1 MLNKKE
7 SLAEIMQIDTEER
20 VSRLSYINLTDA
32 DCELLRQFKP
42 VIEKNADMI
51 VNKFYE
57 NLSRYPEL
65 NNIIEFAGST
75 IERLKITQKRYLL
88 EIFDGKF
95 DAAYFE
101 NQLKIGVIHKKIG
114 LTPRWYLGG
123 YSIYLQLIN
132 PLIMRKYWY
141 SQSKALALQA
151 AFNKVISIDA
161 QLAIDTYTYALLED
175 VKHVSLSKQEIEDKI
190 ALYKA
195 FIAKVSEGDLTQQL
209 PITGDDD
216 LASLGV
222 QINSMVSSLSQMT
235 RHITGVGQNLSENI
249 ARLNSTILSQSSG
262 ASQQASAVNE
272 TTTTLEEIKATSQ
285 QTQTKAQTLGQVAE
299 NIRMEGEHGIIAVQ
313 QVIKSMGEIREQVNT
328 ISQTILMLSE
338 KTQQIGNITTV
349 IANLTQQSKML
360 ALNASIEAAKAGDA
374 GKGFAVVAAEV
385 RDLAE
390 QSQQSTEQVH
400 KILRDIQL
408 ATDRAVMAT
417 EQGTKGVDQGEEL
430 VKNTGS
436 IMEKLN
442 RVINESV
449 TASQQI
455 VAAVRQEGAGISQ
468 VAIAMNE
475 INKVTAQF
483 VGAAEQSKTV
493 SSDLAE
499 ISKQLQQNISVYKN
513 V

>member
-1 MLNKKE
+1 MQEDKDFLLNTVQISSAE
-7 SLAEIMQIDTEER
+7 RLA
-20 VSRLSYINLTDA
+20 RLSYINLNEV
-32 DCELLRQFKP
+32 DCKLLQQFKP
-42 VIEKNADMI
+42 VIEKHADRI
-51 VNKFYE
+51 VDQFYH
-57 NLSRYPEL
+57 NISRYPEL
-65 NNIIEFAGST
+65 TQIIQQAGSN

-88 EIFDGKF
+88 EIFEGKF
-95 DAAYFE
+95 DDAYFE
-101 NQLKIGVIHKKIG
+101 KQLKIGVIHKKIG

-141 SQSKALALQA
+141 SPAKVLALQA
-151 AFNKVISIDA
+151 AFNKAISIDA
-161 QLAIDTYTYALLED
+161 QLAIDTYTSALLED
-175 VKHVSLSKQEIEDKI
+175 VRHVSLSKDEIESKI
-190 ALYKA
+190 AVYKA
-195 FIAKVSEGDLTQQL
+195 FIAKVSKGDLSQQL
-209 PITGDDD
+209 EISGDDD
-216 LASLGV
+216 LASLGE
-222 QINSMVSSLSQMT
+222 QINKMVSSLSEIT
-235 RHITGVGQNLSENI
+235 RHITSVGQTI
-249 ARLNSTILSQSSG
+249 AETISSLNSTIASQSSG

-299 NIRMEGEHGIIAVQ
+299 NIRKEGEHGIIAVQ
-313 QVIKSMGEIREQVNT
+313 EVVKSMGEIRERVNS

-349 IANLTQQSKML
+349 ISNLTQQSKML

-374 GKGFAVVAAEV
+374 GKGFAVVATEV

-430 VKNTGS
+430 VKNTGA

-442 RVINESV
+442 KVINESV
-449 TASQQI
+449 IASQQI

-468 VAIAMNE
+468 VTIAMNE

-483 VGAAEQSKTV
+483 VGAAEQSKLI
-493 SSDLAE
+493 SHDLTR
-499 ISKQLQQNISVYKN
+499 ISEQLQQSINVYKN
-513 V
+513 

>member
-1 MLNKKE
+1 MLNRKE
-7 SLAEIMQIDTEER
+7 SLAEIMQVDAQER
-20 VSRLSYINLTDA
+20 ASRLSYINLTEA
-32 DCELLRQFKP
+32 DCKLLRQFKP
-42 VIEKNADMI
+42 VIEKQADMI
-51 VNKFYE
+51 VDRFYAHITH
-57 NLSRYPEL
+57 YPEL
-65 NNIIEFAGST
+65 TKIIELAGSN
-75 IERLKITQKRYLL
+75 IDRLKVTQKRYLL
-88 EIFDGKF
+88 EIFDGNF
-95 DAAYFE
+95 DVAYFE
-101 NQLKIGVIHKKIG
+101 NQLKIGVIHKRIG

-123 YSIYLQLIN
+123 YSIYLQLVN
-132 PLIMRKYWY
+132 PIIMRKYWY
-141 SQSKALALQA
+141 NPKKVLALQG
-151 AFNKVISIDA
+151 AFNKVIFMDA

-175 VKHVSLSKQEIEDKI
+175 VKEVSLSKHEIEDKI
-190 ALYKA
+190 AIYKA
-195 FIAKVSEGDLTQQL
+195 FIAKVSEGDLSQQL
-209 PITGDDD
+209 VISGDDD
-216 LASLGV
+216 LASLAE
-222 QINSMVSSLSQMT
+222 QINNMVSGLSQIT
-235 RHITGVGQNLSENI
+235 RHITDIGQTI
-249 ARLNSTILSQSSG
+249 AETISRLNSTIVSQSSG

-285 QTQTKAQTLGQVAE
+285 QTQSKAQTLGQVAE
-299 NIRMEGEHGIIAVQ
+299 NIRKEGEHGIMAVQ
-313 QVIKSMGEIREQVNT
+313 QVIRSMGEIREQVNT

-338 KTQQIGNITTV
+338 KTQLVANITTV

-417 EQGTKGVDQGEEL
+417 EQGTKSVNHGEEL
-430 VKNTGS
+430 VKNTGE

-442 RVINESV
+442 KVINESV
-449 TASQQI
+449 IASQQI

-483 VGAAEQSKTV
+483 VSAAEQSKTV
-493 SSDLAE
+493 SSDLAD
-499 ISKQLQQNISVYKN
+499 ISKQLQQSIGVYKN
-513 V
+513 

>member
-1 MLNKKE
+1 MLNRKE
-7 SLAEIMQIDTEER
+7 SLAEIIRIDVEER
-20 VSRLSYINLTDA
+20 ASRLDYIGLTEA
-32 DCELLRQFKP
+32 DCKLLRQFKP
-42 VIEKNADMI
+42 VIEKHADWI
-51 VNKFYE
+51 VDNFYTHI
-57 NLSRYPEL
+57 SRYPEL
-65 NNIIEFAGST
+65 TRIIAQAGSN
-75 IERLKITQKRYLL
+75 IDRLKVTQKRYLL
-88 EIFDGKF
+88 DIFDGNF
-95 DAAYFE
+95 DAQYFE
-101 NQLKIGVIHKKIG
+101 NQLKIGVVHKKIG

-132 PLIMRKYWY
+132 PIIVRKYWY
-141 SQSKALALQA
+141 SPAKILALQG
-151 AFNKVISIDA
+151 AFNKVIFMDA
-161 QLAIDTYTYALLED
+161 QLAIDTYTFALLED
-175 VKHVSLSKQEIEDKI
+175 VREVSLSKHEIEDKI
-190 ALYKA
+190 ETYKA
-195 FIAKVSEGDLTQQL
+195 FIAKVSKGDLSQQL
-209 PITGDDD
+209 EISADDD
-216 LASLGV
+216 LSSLSE
-222 QINSMVSSLSQMT
+222 QINSMVNGLSQIT
-235 RHITGVGQNLSENI
+235 RHITDVGQNI
-249 ARLNSTILSQSSG
+249 AETITRLNSTIASQSSG

-285 QTQTKAQTLGQVAE
+285 QTQTKAQALGQVAE
-299 NIRMEGEHGIIAVQ
+299 NIRKEGEHGIIAVQ
-313 QVIKSMGEIREQVNT
+313 QVVRSMGEIRDQVNT
-328 ISQTILMLSE
+328 ISKTILMLSE
-338 KTQQIGNITTV
+338 KTQLVANITTV

-417 EQGTKGVDQGEEL
+417 EQGTKSVDNGEEL
-430 VKNTGS
+430 VKNTGV

-442 RVINESV
+442 KVINESV
-449 TASQQI
+449 IASQQI

-483 VGAAEQSKTV
+483 VGAAEQSKSV

-499 ISKQLQQNISVYKN
+499 ISKQLQQSISVYKN
-513 V
+513 

>member
-1 MLNKKE
+1 MLTNQE
-7 SLAEIMQIDTEER
+7 SLLKIMQISEEER
-20 VSRLSYINLTDA
+20 LSRLSYVNLTEA
-32 DCELLRQFKP
+32 DCKLLQQFKP
-42 VIEKNADMI
+42 VIEKQADVI
-51 VNKFYE
+51 VDKFYE
-57 NLSRYPEL
+57 NISRYPEL
-65 NNIIEFAGST
+65 THLIQQAGST

-101 NQLKIGVIHKKIG
+101 NQLKIGLIHKKIG

-123 YSIYLQLIN
+123 YSVYVQLIN

-141 SQSKALALQA
+141 NSAKALALQA

-161 QLAIDTYTYALLED
+161 QLAIDTYTSALLED
-175 VKHVSLSKQEIEDKI
+175 VKHVSLSKDEIESKI
-190 ALYKA
+190 ADYKA
-195 FIAKVSEGDLTQQL
+195 FIAMVSKGDLSQHL
-209 PITGDDD
+209 EISGDDD
-216 LASLGV
+216 LASLGE
-222 QINSMVSSLSQMT
+222 QINKMVSGLSQIT
-235 RHITGVGQNLSENI
+235 RQITSIGQTI
-249 ARLNSTILSQSSG
+249 AETISRLNSTIASQSSG
-262 ASQQASAVNE
+262 ANQQASAVNE

-285 QTQTKAQTLGQVAE
+285 QTQTKAQALGQVAE
-299 NIRMEGEHGIIAVQ
+299 SIRKEGEHGIIAVQ
-313 QVIKSMGEIREQVNT
+313 QVIQSMGEIRERVNS

-374 GKGFAVVAAEV
+374 GKGFAVVATEV

-417 EQGTKGVDQGEEL
+417 EQGTKGVDHGEEL
-430 VKNTGS
+430 VKNTGA

-442 RVINESV
+442 KVINESV
-449 TASQQI
+449 IASQQI

-468 VAIAMNE
+468 VAIAMTE

-483 VGAAEQSKTV
+483 VGAAEQSKMI
-493 SSDLAE
+493 SSDLAQICE
-499 ISKQLQQNISVYKN
+499 QLQQSINVYKN
-513 V
+513 

>member
-7 SLAEIMQIDTEER
+7 SLLEIMQIDAEEIA
-20 VSRLSYINLTDA
+20 SRLSYVHLTEE
-32 DCELLRQFKP
+32 DCQLLRQFKP
-42 VIEKNADMI
+42 VIEKQADRI
-51 VNKFYE
+51 VNDFYK
-57 NLSRYPEL
+57 NVSHYPEL
-65 NNIIEFAGST
+65 SKIIEQAGSN
-75 IERLKITQKRYLL
+75 INRLKITQKRYLL

-95 DAAYFE
+95 DEPYFE
-101 NQLKIGVIHKKIG
+101 NQLKIGVVHKNIG

-123 YSIYLQLIN
+123 YSIYMQLIN
-132 PLIMRKYWY
+132 PLILRKYWY
-141 SQSKALALQA
+141 SQSKALKLQA
-151 AFNKVISIDA
+151 AVNKVISIDA

-175 VKHVSLSKQEIEDKI
+175 VKHVSLSKQEIESKI
-190 ALYKA
+190 AVYKT
-195 FIAKVSEGDLTQQL
+195 FIAKVSQGDLSQQL
-209 PITGDDD
+209 TISGDDD
-216 LASLGV
+216 LASLGE
-222 QINSMVSSLSQMT
+222 QINSMVSSLSQIT
-235 RHITGVGQNLSENI
+235 RQITRIGQTI
-249 ARLNSTILSQSSG
+249 AETISRLNGTIVSQSSG

-285 QTQTKAQTLGQVAE
+285 QTQSKAQTLGQVAE
-299 NIRMEGEHGIIAVQ
+299 NIRKEGEHGIIAVQ
-313 QVIKSMGEIREQVNT
+313 QVIRSMEEIRNQVNT

-338 KTQQIGNITTV
+338 KTQLVANITTV

-417 EQGTKGVDQGEEL
+417 EQGTKSVDHGEEL
-430 VKNTGS
+430 VKNTGQ

-442 RVINESV
+442 KVINESV

-468 VAIAMNE
+468 VTIAMNE

-493 SSDLAE
+493 SSDLAD
-499 ISKQLQQNISVYKN
+499 ISKQLQQSISVYKN
-513 V
+513 